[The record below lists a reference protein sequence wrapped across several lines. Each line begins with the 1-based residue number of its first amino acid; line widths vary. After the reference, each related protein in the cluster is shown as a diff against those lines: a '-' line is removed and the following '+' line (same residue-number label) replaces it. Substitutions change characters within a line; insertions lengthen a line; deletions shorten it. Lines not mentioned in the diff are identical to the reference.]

1 MKTIKNYQFKR
12 TLALRGMGIFSE
24 FLFAGGSNMKKVLVI
39 ILVSL
44 STGIFALNP
53 VNYKA
58 VYKLNT
64 ENTFN
69 GLIQYLDANDIQADQ
84 LKYLFEL
91 TENKLRS
98 ALKTNDDS
106 KINKVLIFN
115 IGNAKYILSDK
126 QYRKYLAVLNLSV
139 NTDNVNFLTQKK

>member
-1 MKTIKNYQFKR
+1 
-12 TLALRGMGIFSE
+12 
-24 FLFAGGSNMKKVLVI
+24 MKKVLVI
-39 ILVSL
+39 IMVAF
-44 STGIFALNP
+44 STGAFALKP

-58 VYKLNT
+58 VYKLNNET
-64 ENTFN
+64 TFN
-69 GLIQYLDANDIQADQ
+69 GLIHYLNADEMQADQ
-84 LKYLFEL
+84 LKFLFDL

-98 ALKTNDDS
+98 ALKTNDDN

-139 NTDNVNFLTQKK
+139 NTDNVEFLTQK

>member
-1 MKTIKNYQFKR
+1 MKSIKKYQFKR
-12 TLALRGMGIFSE
+12 TLALRGMGFFSV
-24 FLFAGGSNMKKVLVI
+24 FHFAGGSSMKKVLVI

-44 STGIFALNP
+44 STGVFALNP

-58 VYKLNT
+58 VYKLNNET
-64 ENTFN
+64 TFN

>member
-12 TLALRGMGIFSE
+12 TFALSGMGFFSV
-24 FLFAGGSNMKKVLVI
+24 FLFAGCSNMKKVLVI

-44 STGIFALNP
+44 STGTFALNP

-58 VYKLNT
+58 VYKLNN

-69 GLIQYLDANDIQADQ
+69 GLVHYINANEMQADQ

-139 NTDNVNFLTQKK
+139 NTDNVEFLTQK

>member
-1 MKTIKNYQFKR
+1 
-12 TLALRGMGIFSE
+12 
-24 FLFAGGSNMKKVLVI
+24 MKKVLI
-39 ILVSL
+39 IIMVAF
-44 STGIFALNP
+44 STSAFALKP

-58 VYKLNT
+58 VYKLNNET
-64 ENTFN
+64 TFN
-69 GLIQYLDANDIQADQ
+69 GLIHYLNADEMQADQ
-84 LKYLFEL
+84 LKFLFDL

-98 ALKTNDDS
+98 ALKTNDDN

-139 NTDNVNFLTQKK
+139 NTDNVEFLTQK

>member
-1 MKTIKNYQFKR
+1 
-12 TLALRGMGIFSE
+12 
-24 FLFAGGSNMKKVLVI
+24 MKKVLI
-39 ILVSL
+39 IIMVSL
-44 STGIFALNP
+44 STGVFAQDP

-58 VYKLNT
+58 VYKLNN

-69 GLIQYLDANDIQADQ
+69 GLVHYINANEMQADQ

-98 ALKTNDDS
+98 ALKTNDDT

-139 NTDNVNFLTQKK
+139 NTDNVDFLTQKQ

>member
-1 MKTIKNYQFKR
+1 
-12 TLALRGMGIFSE
+12 
-24 FLFAGGSNMKKVLVI
+24 MKKIVI
-39 ILVSL
+39 IMMVVF
-44 STGIFALNP
+44 STGAFAQKP
-53 VNYKA
+53 ANYKA
-58 VYKLNT
+58 VYKLNN

-69 GLIQYLDANDIQADQ
+69 GLVHYINANEMQADQ
-84 LKYLFEL
+84 LKFLFDL

-98 ALKTNDDS
+98 ALKTNDDN

-139 NTDNVNFLTQKK
+139 NTDNVEFLTQK

>member
-98 ALKTNDDS
+98 ALKTNDDT

-126 QYRKYLAVLNLSV
+126 QYKKYLAVLNLSV
-139 NTDNVNFLTQKK
+139 NTDNVEFLTQEQ

>member
-1 MKTIKNYQFKR
+1 
-12 TLALRGMGIFSE
+12 
-24 FLFAGGSNMKKVLVI
+24 MKKVLI
-39 ILVSL
+39 IIMVSL